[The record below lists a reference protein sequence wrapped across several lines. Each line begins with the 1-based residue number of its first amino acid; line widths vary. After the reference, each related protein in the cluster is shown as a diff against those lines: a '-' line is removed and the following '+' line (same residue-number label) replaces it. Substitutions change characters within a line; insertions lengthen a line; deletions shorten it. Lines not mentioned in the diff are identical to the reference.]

1 MILKRLA
8 GMTLKELA
16 DEFGVPKQ
24 VDQNHEWKEITQELK
39 MIVLRRAAE
48 VADLILAVADN
59 GGYRCNSKNGDS
71 PLGKNGNRADRRYL
85 GLMRSKGQF
94 ADS

>member
-1 MILKRLA
+1 
-8 GMTLKELA
+8 MTLKELA

-59 GGYRCNSKNGDS
+59 GGYRCNSQKRGFTFGKERQSSRS
-71 PLGKNGNRADRRYL
+71 PVSRADAIEGTVR
-85 GLMRSKGQF
+85 
-94 ADS
+94 